1 MALTETVGTFTLA
14 SNIIT
19 IINEWGVRN
28 ISLLLVSGTV
38 TYTGTMKLGAT
49 LPNALTLVS
58 GTPLNLTFDFPIDG
72 LVIDASAGE
81 VTIIT
86 GK

>member
-1 MALTETVGTFTLA
+1 MALIETVGTFTLT
-14 SNIIT
+14 SNSIT

-38 TYTGTMKLGAT
+38 TYTGTMKLGGT
-49 LPNALTLVS
+49 LPNALTLVA

-72 LVIDASAGE
+72 LIIDASAGV

>member
-1 MALTETVGTFTLA
+1 MALTETVGTYTLT
-14 SNIIT
+14 SNILT
-19 IINEWGVRN
+19 IISDWGVRN

-49 LPNALTLVS
+49 LPNALTLVA

-72 LVIDASAGE
+72 LIIDASAGE

>member
-1 MALTETVGTFTLA
+1 MALTETVGTYTLT
-14 SNIIT
+14 SNILT
-19 IINEWGVRN
+19 IISEWGVRN

-49 LPNALTLVS
+49 LPNALTLVA

-72 LVIDASAGE
+72 LIIDASAGE

>member
-1 MALTETVGTFTLA
+1 MALTETVGTFTLT
-14 SNIIT
+14 SDSIT

-38 TYTGTMKLGAT
+38 TYTGTMKLGGT
-49 LPNALTLVS
+49 SSNALALVA

-72 LVIDASAGE
+72 LIIDASAGV